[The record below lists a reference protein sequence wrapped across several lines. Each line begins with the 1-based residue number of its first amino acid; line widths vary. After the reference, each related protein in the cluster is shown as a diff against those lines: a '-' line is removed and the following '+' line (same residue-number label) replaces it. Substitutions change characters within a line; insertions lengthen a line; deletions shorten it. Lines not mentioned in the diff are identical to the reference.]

1 MLKRSLGSSVQMKC
15 HCDPVQQMD
24 RVIWGA
30 HSAVLHDDCS
40 YPLICLTSAALPLLS
55 RNQILKHFHN
65 NIISIQSLTLFNY

>member
-40 YPLICLTSAALPLLS
+40 YPLICLTSAALP
-55 RNQILKHFHN
+55 
-65 NIISIQSLTLFNY
+65 